1 MPADL
6 GMTARTLV
14 RSVMMTEPAFQRLEF
29 RPVQFAQIVA
39 QERTTMRGMLVGSE
53 TLFIAFEGRREDAES
68 IPRPHFEHHTIP
80 ISSLQG

>member
-6 GMTARTLV
+6 GMTALTVIRP
-14 RSVMMTEPAFQRLEF
+14 VMMTEPAFQRLEF
-29 RPVQFAQIVA
+29 RPVQFAEIIA
-39 QERTTMRGMLVGSE
+39 QERTAKRGMLVGSE
-53 TLFIAFEGRREDAES
+53 TLFIALEGRREDAES